1 MRNIFSRTL
10 QTTIIFL
17 IAGGLVALALGG
29 YFSSASNIF
38 TGSLVNMQTWFA
50 TRFTAVQDFL
60 TAPRDMAS
68 LQQRNSELEAE
79 VSELQA
85 QVIQLQQ
92 QVGDTQA
99 LAALVNFAQARPENR
114 YRGAAVIGYDP
125 SPFLHY
131 VIINQGSSDGIRRG
145 MPVVTEQGLVGR
157 VDAVIADAARVQLI
171 TDPASTVNVRLQNAE
186 EDASLTGSITGGLN
200 LNLIPMDTNVQKG
213 DLVLTS
219 GLGGGYPPNLIVGQV
234 GTVHKNDVDL
244 FKEANVQPVVD
255 FNRLQ
260 IVLIITNFE
269 PVEIE
274 PLETL
279 TP

>member
-1 MRNIFSRTL
+1 M
-10 QTTIIFL
+10 
-17 IAGGLVALALGG
+17 ALALGG
-29 YFSSASNIF
+29 YFSSASNVF
-38 TGSLVNMQTWFA
+38 TGSLVNVQTWFA

-60 TAPRDMAS
+60 TAPRDMAF
-68 LQQRNSELEAE
+68 LRQRNTDLESE

-92 QVGDTQA
+92 QVGETQV
-99 LAALVNFAQARPENR
+99 LAALVDFAQANPENQ
-114 YRGAAVIGYDP
+114 YKGAAVIGRDP

-131 VIINQGSSDGIRRG
+131 VIINRGSNDGIRRG
-145 MPVVTEQGLVGR
+145 MPVVTDQGLVGR
-157 VDAVIADAARVQLI
+157 VDAVIADASRIQLI

-186 EDASLTGSITGGLN
+186 TDASLSGSITGDLS
-200 LNLIPMDTNVQKG
+200 LDLVSQDTSIQSG

-234 GTVHKNDVDL
+234 GNVRTNDVDL
-244 FKEANVQPVVD
+244 FQQANVQPVVD

-269 PVEIE
+269 PVDIKPLLPE
-274 PLETL
+274 PQ
-279 TP
+279 